1 MTNCFGKIPVM
12 KKAVRQ
18 KTKLENGKTLVYKI
32 QKKRKTAEA
41 GPQNLLQ
48 QQADSLWQDGVAW
61 ALFYSCTFAKTRK
74 ITNFFASEVKNVQF
88 FEFPNTSV
96 DLIVSLAE
104 DGIPRKVTCE
114 MLESLNAV
122 LAI

>member
-1 MTNCFGKIPVM
+1 MILLAC
-12 KKAVRQ
+12 
-18 KTKLENGKTLVYKI
+18 
-32 QKKRKTAEA
+32 AE
-41 GPQNLLQ
+41 
-48 QQADSLWQDGVAW
+48 
-61 ALFYSCTFAKTRK
+61 Y
-74 ITNFFASEVKNVQF
+74 TNFFASEVKNVQF

-104 DGIPRKVTCE
+104 DGIPRKVTCK